1 MDVMTVFHVLDVL
14 ATRSTMVAIFS
25 HDGYEAF
32 VFGDV
37 CDDAVWPF
45 QAFPVSS
52 FSWYAGN
59 FLVIRVEDG
68 GDD

>member
-1 MDVMTVFHVLDVL
+1 MSVFHVLDAL
-14 ATRSTMVAIFS
+14 ATRSTIVVIFS
-25 HDGYEAF
+25 YDGYEAF

-37 CDDAVWPF
+37 YDGDVWPF
-45 QAFPVSS
+45 QASPVSS

-59 FLVIRVEDG
+59 FLVIRVEEG